1 MAKLARV
8 RSALAKIESTYG
20 TDPTPTGSA
29 DAVQLRNLEVQ
40 PAESEVLGLAH
51 RPEPRRRR
59 LELEEAV
66 GP

>member
-29 DAVQLRNLEVQ
+29 DAIQLRNLEIQ
-40 PAESEVLGLAH
+40 PAESEVLS
-51 RPEPRRRR
+51 P
-59 LELEEAV
+59 
-66 GP
+66 